1 LHGAFRGYDRS
12 MSRPTV
18 LATHEW
24 PASETDAAAAPPVAV
39 LVHGITGWW
48 RTWWRVA
55 PVLAARGW
63 RVVAVDLRGHG
74 MSPPIDGV
82 ATAGSLAVD
91 LAVTAE
97 SLDVAPVDVIVAHS
111 LGAAVAMELAERRPE
126 LARRLV
132 LEDPPG
138 QTRADDLEF
147 QANLERE
154 VLAARRDRDA
164 EVRRELAENP
174 AWLPEDARQDVDGR
188 ARCDVE
194 GILASLR
201 SNTGVRVTQLAP
213 SLRVPALYV
222 VADEERSALG
232 AERAGLIGSLP
243 PQAEVVGFDSGHT
256 IHRDRFDAYLA
267 EVLRWLSR

>member
-24 PASETDAAAAPPVAV
+24 PASETHAGAAAPVAV

-82 ATAGSLAVD
+82 ATAGSLAAD

-154 VLAARRDRDA
+154 VLAARHDPEA

-174 AWLPEDARQDVDGR
+174 AWQPEDAWQNVEGR
-188 ARCDVE
+188 ALCDLE

-201 SNTGVRVTQLAP
+201 ADTGVRPPELAP
-213 SLRVPALYV
+213 SLRVPALYL
-222 VADEERSALG
+222 VADAKRSALG
-232 AERAGLIGSLP
+232 AERARLLRSLP
-243 PQAEVVGFDSGHT
+243 LGAEAVELDSGHT

-267 EVLRWLSR
+267 EVFRWMDR